1 MAVSLTAAA
10 DVMGVV
16 LQRSTAAAI
25 TFSTIATSC
34 VDEVP
39 FAGGSDVEDFHGLR
53 GCTRRNELIEVPR
66 AYS

>member
-1 MAVSLTAAA
+1 MGGPVAVSLTAAA

-25 TFSTIATSC
+25 TFSTIATSR

-39 FAGGSDVEDFHGLR
+39 FAGGSPVEDFHGL
-53 GCTRRNELIEVPR
+53 PR
-66 AYS
+66 MHPSK